1 MGSLFMYSTRTPY
14 GCFVSEMNCFAI
26 RELLLSQRELKN
38 LVFHELQTFGLRC
51 GSYLYEI
58 TTLCSIIFRFIRNSR
73 LSVTLERNA
82 VER

>member
-1 MGSLFMYSTRTPY
+1 MPVLSELQITPN
-14 GCFVSEMNCFAI
+14 GCLISESPFG

-38 LVFHELQTFGLRC
+38 LVFHELQTFGLCC